1 MILDLLAAKSC
12 AFNVSDVRRSKI
24 TATFQSLKHVVVEDI
39 MGFVIPKYHLRN
51 GPRSIFSFTVI
62 F

>member
-12 AFNVSDVRRSKI
+12 AFIISDVRKTKI
-24 TATFQSLKHVVVEDI
+24 TAKFQSLKRVIVKDI
-39 MGFVIPKYHLRN
+39 KGFVIPKYPLKY

>member
-12 AFNVSDVRRSKI
+12 AFIISDVRKTK
-24 TATFQSLKHVVVEDI
+24 TAKFRSLKRVIVKDI
-39 MGFVIPKYHLRN
+39 KGFVIPKYHLRN

>member
-12 AFNVSDVRRSKI
+12 AFNVSDVRKTKI
-24 TATFQSLKHVVVEDI
+24 TAKFQSLKCVVVEDI
-39 MGFVIPKYHLRN
+39 KGFVIPKYHLKN
-51 GPRSIFSFTVI
+51 GRRSIFSFTVI